1 MSLSFFRGL
10 RATAG
15 AGEPSRRDMLTSATA
30 LVAATLIRDRLAA
43 APDPAPA
50 RGKRVLVIGA
60 GFAGLACADELA
72 FAGYEVTVVE
82 ARDRVGGRVKSNTTL
97 IRNQT
102 LEEGGEL
109 VGPNQ
114 PVWGAYRKRFRFEFV
129 KMESKDIDV
138 IELGGKAKTK
148 KEAVA
153 LFNQM
158 NDAFGKLNDLAE
170 PIPAYTPWEYERA
183 KQLDR
188 QSLGDWI
195 EGLDEKTASKECKAC
210 MSVQFTAING
220 VPPAW
225 QSLLMVLAI
234 IKGAGVQKFW
244 DETDTMHVRGGCQ
257 QLAEQLGKSLVARGG
272 KVVTKCPV
280 RSVRVLKDKVL
291 VAFADGKEES
301 WDDVVLT
308 APPSVWSKIAFFPAL
323 PAGLVTPFAD
333 NVKYLAVCDGQ
344 PWKAIDRQANAMS
357 DGSVQLTWETTD
369 GQVKGGEHAVVAI
382 TGGPAAEVCRSWAKA
397 REGTVEE
404 EYTKV
409 LDGFWPGFAK
419 ARVKGKG
426 KIYDWLSDPYS
437 RGSYSCPAPG
447 QVTVAGPLLAK
458 GVGGRLHFA
467 GEHCCYAFLGW
478 MEGALSSG
486 VRLAA
491 RLCERD
497 GLVKPLA
504 K

>member
-1 MSLSFFRGL
+1 MSLSFFRQL
-10 RATAG
+10 RAIADPNG
-15 AGEPSRRDMLTSATA
+15 VSRRDVLFSTGAA
-30 LVAATLIRDRLAA
+30 LGGLLLQNRLAA
-43 APDPAPA
+43 APEPSEEPK
-50 RGKRVLVIGA
+50 GKRVLVIGA

-72 FAGYEVTVVE
+72 FAGYRVTVVE
-82 ARDRVGGRVKSNTTL
+82 ARDRIGGRVKSNTTL
-97 IRNQT
+97 IKNQT

-114 PVWGAYRKRFRFEFV
+114 PIWNAYRKRFGFEFV
-129 KMESKDIDV
+129 KMESKDVDV
-138 IELGGKAKTK
+138 IELGGKPKTK
-148 KEAVA
+148 KEAVE
-153 LFNQM
+153 LYNQM
-158 NDAFGKLNDLAE
+158 NAAFGKLNDLAE
-170 PIPAYTPWEYERA
+170 PVPAYAPWEDDRA
-183 KQLDR
+183 KELDR

-195 EGLDEKTASKECKAC
+195 EGLDEKVASKECKRC

-234 IKGAGVQKFW
+234 IKGAGVQGFW
-244 DETDTMHVRGGCQ
+244 EETDTMHVKGGCQ
-257 QLAEQLGKSLVARGG
+257 QLADKLEKSLVAQGG
-272 KVVTKCPV
+272 KVITKCPV

-291 VAFADGKEES
+291 VTLASGKEET

-308 APPSVWSKIAFFPAL
+308 APPSVWGKIAFFPAL

-344 PWKAIDRQANAMS
+344 PWEGIDRQANAMS
-357 DGSVQLTWETTD
+357 DGNVQLTWETTE

-382 TGGPAAEVCRSWAKA
+382 TGGSEADVCRSWAKA
-397 REGTVEE
+397 GTVEA
-404 EYTKV
+404 EYTKA
-409 LDGFWPGFAK
+409 LDKFWPGFAK
-419 ARVKGKG
+419 VSVKGKG

-437 RGSYSCPAPG
+437 RGSYSCPAPS

-458 GVGGRLHFA
+458 GIGGRLHFA

-497 GLVKPLA
+497 GLLKPLA